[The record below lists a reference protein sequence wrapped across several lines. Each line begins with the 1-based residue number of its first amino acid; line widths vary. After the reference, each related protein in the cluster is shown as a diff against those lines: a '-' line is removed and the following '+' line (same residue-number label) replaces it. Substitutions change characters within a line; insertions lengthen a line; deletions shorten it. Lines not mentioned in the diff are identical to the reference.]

1 MTSQLNV
8 DTIVDKAGSGG
19 TNITVGNTAVAV
31 AEGGSATTTVVQGL
45 AKAWMHS
52 DFSSLQ
58 DSFNASSLVDTG
70 SGDNGIN
77 YTSGMSSTNYSVGVK
92 SQPTSGNDTN
102 LNSIVK
108 FNSQTSSAVN
118 GQAGNV
124 AGALF
129 DCPAIYITVHGDLA

>member
-1 MTSQLNV
+1 MAFGIIKA
-8 DTIVDKAGSGG
+8 DTLTHSTAGSLA
-19 TNITVGNTAVAV
+19 TNFVVN
-31 AEGGSATTTVVQGL
+31 GSV
-45 AKAWMHS
+45 KAWMHS

-58 DSFNASSLVDTG
+58 ASFNASSLADTG

-77 YTSGMSSTNYSVGVK
+77 YTSNMSSANYSVGVK

-108 FNSQTSSAVN
+108 FGSQTSSVVN

-124 AGALF
+124 SGSLF
-129 DCPAIYITVHGDLA
+129 DCPAIYITVHGELA

>member
-1 MTSQLNV
+1 MAFGIIKAATLTHS
-8 DTIVDKAGSGG
+8 TAGSLA
-19 TNITVGNTAVAV
+19 TNFVVT
-31 AEGGSATTTVVQGL
+31 GS

-58 DSFNASSLVDTG
+58 ASFNASSLADTG

-77 YTSGMSSTNYSVGVK
+77 YTSNMSSANYSVGVK

-108 FNSQTSSAVN
+108 FGSQTSSVVN

-124 AGALF
+124 SGSLF

>member
-1 MTSQLNV
+1 MAFGTLKA
-8 DTIVDKAGSGG
+8 DTLTHSTAGSLA
-19 TNITVGNTAVAV
+19 TNFIV
-31 AEGGSATTTVVQGL
+31 EGSS
-45 AKAWMHS
+45 KAWMHS

-58 DSFNASSLVDTG
+58 ASFNASSLADTG

-77 YTSGMSSTNYSVGVK
+77 YTSNMSSANYSVGVK

-108 FNSQTSSAVN
+108 FGSQTSSVVN
-118 GQAGNV
+118 GQAGN
-124 AGALF
+124 ASGSLF

>member
-1 MTSQLNV
+1 MASVLKVDEMQGVTSAG
-8 DTIVDKAGSGG
+8 DITITG
-19 TNITVGNTAVAV
+19 
-31 AEGGSATTTVVQGL
+31 EGGSATIQLQQGL

-77 YTSGMSSTNYSVGVK
+77 YTSSMSSANYSVGVK

>member
-1 MTSQLNV
+1 MSTLKA
-8 DTIVDKAGSGG
+8 DTIQSTSGG
-19 TNITVGNTAVAV
+19 A
-31 AEGGSATTTVVQGL
+31 ATLTKQHA

-58 DSFNASSLVDTG
+58 ASFNASSLADTG

-77 YTSGMSSTNYSVGVK
+77 YTNNMSSANYSVGVK

-108 FNSQTSSAVN
+108 FNSQTSAVVN

>member
-1 MTSQLNV
+1 MASELRVNTLKDASGNNSIGTSF
-8 DTIVDKAGSGG
+8 
-19 TNITVGNTAVAV
+19 VA
-31 AEGGSATTTVVQGL
+31 GGS

-58 DSFNASSLVDTG
+58 ASFNASSLADTG

-77 YTSGMSSTNYSVGVK
+77 YTSNMSSANYSVGVK

-108 FNSQTSSAVN
+108 FGSQTSSVVN

-124 AGALF
+124 SGSLF

>member
-1 MTSQLNV
+1 MASILKVDEMQGVTSAG
-8 DTIVDKAGSGG
+8 DITITS
-19 TNITVGNTAVAV
+19 
-31 AEGGSATTTVVQGL
+31 EGGAATMSLQQGV

-58 DSFNASSLVDTG
+58 DSFNASSLADTG

-77 YTSGMSSTNYSVGVK
+77 YTNNMSSANYSVGVK

-108 FNSQTSSAVN
+108 FGSQTSSVVN

-124 AGALF
+124 SGSLF

>member
-1 MTSQLNV
+1 MAFGIIKA
-8 DTIVDKAGSGG
+8 DTLTHSTAGSLA
-19 TNITVGNTAVAV
+19 TNFVVN
-31 AEGGSATTTVVQGL
+31 GS

-58 DSFNASSLVDTG
+58 DSFNASSLADTG

-77 YTSGMSSTNYSVGVK
+77 YTSNMSSANYSVGVK

-108 FNSQTSSAVN
+108 FGSQTSSVVN
-118 GQAGNV
+118 GQAGNTS
-124 AGALF
+124 GSLF